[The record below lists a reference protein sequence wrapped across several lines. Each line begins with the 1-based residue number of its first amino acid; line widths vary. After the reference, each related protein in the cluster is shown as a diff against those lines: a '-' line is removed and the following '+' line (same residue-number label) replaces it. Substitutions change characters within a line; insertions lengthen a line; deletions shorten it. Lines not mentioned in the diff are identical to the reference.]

1 MRGVLGHIELA
12 GFVITKEEWQ
22 GMDATARAQLLRA
35 ATRRDEPWVPSAP
48 PPLRMAH
55 GTGPV
60 KVPVP
65 TSASDDAY
73 DFYEIT
79 AVPA

>member
-12 GFVITKEEWQ
+12 GFVITKDEWQ
-22 GMDATARAQLLRA
+22 SMDPTQRAQLLRA

-48 PPLRMAH
+48 PPL
-55 GTGPV
+55 
-60 KVPVP
+60 
-65 TSASDDAY
+65 SAARAAPPEPANDAY
-73 DFYEIT
+73 ELYEIT

>member
-48 PPLRMAH
+48 PPLRL
-55 GTGPV
+55 
-60 KVPVP
+60 
-65 TSASDDAY
+65 ASDDAY
-73 DFYEIT
+73 ELYELT

>member
-12 GFVITKEEWQ
+12 GFVITKDEWQ
-22 GMDATARAQLLRA
+22 SMDSTQRAQLLRA

-48 PPLRMAH
+48 PPLRHSRSSPARE
-55 GTGPV
+55 P
-60 KVPVP
+60 
-65 TSASDDAY
+65 ANDAY
-73 DFYEIT
+73 EYYEIT